1 MALWVLRCFFIVV
14 SAGVAI
20 TLIFNPE
27 VNKIGIHSFA
37 LFAAI
42 MGACFTVITVD
53 ALIPRKP
60 TNMISSVYFG
70 TIVGLLLAWILTI
83 ALEPL
88 FTLDS
93 NGLRLKG
100 IVALV
105 LGVLMVYIC
114 ISLLMQTRDD
124 LRFIIPYIEF
134 AREVKGHKPYILD
147 TSAIIDGRIAQVI
160 ETGVFENRLVMP
172 RFVLSELQNIADS
185 NDRLRR
191 QRGRR
196 GLDILNELR
205 GNAQVDFVVHDH
217 ETPEMKGEP
226 VDMKLVLLAKHLE
239 GKIITGDYNLNKVA
253 TVHNVSVIN
262 MNEIANALKPALLPG
277 ETVEVQVVKAG
288 EEPGQGVGY
297 LEDGTMIVI
306 DGGHP
311 YVGRQVVISITSFL
325 QTSAG
330 RMIFGKFESIAGE
343 VEDA

>member
-1 MALWVLRCFFIVV
+1 MALWVLRSVFVVV

-20 TLIFNPE
+20 ALMPKDNANDTE
-27 VNKIGIHSFA
+27 IHPLG

-42 MGACFTVITVD
+42 MVLSAAVITVD
-53 ALIPRKP
+53 ILIKRKP
-60 TNMISSVYFG
+60 THMISSVYFG
-70 TIVGLLLAWILTI
+70 IIVGLLLAQILTL
-83 ALEPL
+83 ALQPL
-88 FTLDS
+88 LSSSTDTM
-93 NGLRLKG
+93 RG
-100 IVALV
+100 IVGLV
-105 LGVLMVYIC
+105 MGVVMVYIC
-114 ISLLMQTRDD
+114 TSLLMQTRDD

-147 TSAIIDGRIAQVI
+147 TSAIIDGRIAEVL

-196 GLDILNELR
+196 GLDILNQLR

-217 ETPEMKGEP
+217 ETPEMKGEQ
-226 VDMKLVLLAKHLE
+226 VDMKLVLLAKHME

-253 TVHNVSVIN
+253 TVHNVQVIN
-262 MNEIANALKPALLPG
+262 LNEIANALKPALLPG
-277 ETVEVQVVKAG
+277 EEVEVRVVKAG

-311 YVGRQVVISITSFL
+311 YVGRLIVISITSFL

-330 RMIFGKFESIAGE
+330 RMIFGKYESVAGE
-343 VEDA
+343 SKG